1 MNHFS
6 LCFLEY
12 AAFSLLCGTVDITK
26 VAIIVYRNLYAKY
39 SASTVPCLS
48 FFVHFYRFRRKNE
61 TRINHDGFVAH
72 AHMETSS

>member
-1 MNHFS
+1 MNHCS

-12 AAFSLLCGTVDITK
+12 AAFSRLCGTVDITK
-26 VAIIVYRNLYAKY
+26 VAKY
-39 SASTVPCLS
+39 SASTVPSLS
-48 FFVHFYRFRRKNE
+48 LFVHFYRFRRKNE